1 MRSRSF
7 FVILLGVVLAF
18 LSVGIGGFYLLVL
31 RDPAVRLQQ
40 RVEAVPSA
48 LTFIPQRAPFVFA
61 LQASPESI
69 EAVKQSGLTAV
80 EQRSLHQAFLQ
91 FKQNLLEGTGIR
103 YTQDIRPWLDDEITA
118 AIVSEDF
125 DQNPANGKQPGYLL
139 ALSIQDLPRAQEF
152 LQLFWE
158 KRVLSGVNPQMEQ
171 YAGVKITADNSVAT
185 ARFGDRFVL
194 VSNSAKVLRQAL
206 NTVQVPEY
214 GISHREAVMNAIR
227 QLPTDRIGM
236 LYVSEDKIQEFLS
249 LDQNTSPDST
259 DDGFVAAIALSD
271 HGIRLEGQDIT
282 SPPPPASGALQ
293 PPASKFASLES
304 IMRYVPSRSAA
315 VLFGLDSQRLFSPES
330 SFPQRLLDSQLEPW
344 RNRWQT
350 LFMTEGSAPVS
361 GRYALVLLENQPK
374 LEWIFVSHPT
384 DDAVVTETEPSDW
397 ITALDEA
404 GRAEGLNVVTLPL
417 GDRSIRAWTRIESNI
432 VPLPNQKPLSAVT
445 EDVVFD
451 AEVEGVYTTIDQV
464 LLVASSPEAMNAAL
478 NSDSL
483 YVVGGM
489 QQSLESLSSASTDYL
504 YFNGRSLQSMLEDR
518 LGLDTIL
525 ARTQPLSG
533 AIQSLT
539 LSSDR
544 PSQKTGFIQLQSS

>member
-1 MRSRSF
+1 M
-7 FVILLGVVLAF
+7 
-18 LSVGIGGFYLLVL
+18 SVGIGGFYLLVL
-31 RDPAVRLQQ
+31 RDPAMRLQQ
-40 RVEAVPSA
+40 PVESVPSA
-48 LTFIPQRAPFVFA
+48 LMFIPQRAPFVFA
-61 LQASPESI
+61 LQANPENI
-69 EAVKQSGLTAV
+69 EAFKQTGLTAD
-80 EQRSLHQAFLQ
+80 ERRSLHQSFLQ

-125 DQNPANGKQPGYLL
+125 DQNSANGKQPGYLL

-158 KRVLSGVNPQMEQ
+158 KRVLSGMNPQMEQ
-171 YAGVKITADNSVAT
+171 YAGVKITADDSVAT

-214 GISHREAVMNAIR
+214 GISHREAVMNAMR

-259 DDGFVAAIALSD
+259 DDGFVAAIALND

-282 SPPPPASGALQ
+282 STPPTASGAVQ
-293 PPASKFASLES
+293 PTASEFASLES
-304 IMRYVPSRSAA
+304 IMRYVPSRSAV
-315 VLFGLDSQRLFSPES
+315 VLFGFDSQQLFNSVS
-330 SFPQRLLDSQLEPW
+330 SFPQRLIDSRLEPW
-344 RNRWQT
+344 RKRWQA
-350 LFMTEGSAPVS
+350 LFMNEGAAPVS
-361 GRYALVLLENQPK
+361 GSYALVLLENQPK
-374 LEWIFVSHPT
+374 PEWIFVSHPV
-384 DDAVVTETEPSDW
+384 DDAVVSATEPSDW

-417 GDRSIRAWTRIESNI
+417 GDRSITAWTRIESNI
-432 VPLPNQKPLSAVT
+432 VPLPNRKPSSAVT

-451 AEVEGVYTTIDQV
+451 AEVEGVYTIIDQV

-478 NSDSL
+478 NADSL
-483 YVVGGM
+483 YTVGGM
-489 QQSLESLSSASTDYL
+489 QQSLEGLSSTSTDYL
-504 YFNGRSLQSMLEDR
+504 YFDGRSLQSMLEER
-518 LGLDTIL
+518 LGLDTAL

-544 PSQKTGFIQLQSS
+544 PSRKTGFIQLQSS